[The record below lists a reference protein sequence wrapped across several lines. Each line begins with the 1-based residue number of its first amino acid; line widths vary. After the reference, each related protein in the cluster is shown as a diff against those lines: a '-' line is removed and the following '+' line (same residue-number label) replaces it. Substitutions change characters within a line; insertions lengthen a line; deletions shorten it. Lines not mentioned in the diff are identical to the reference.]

1 MSNFKILGAQ
11 RVKALTEMLKEQE
24 AVAIAEINKGKKTR
38 SQAEDIV
45 HAELG
50 VKEYFDEIKA
60 MEARIEKL
68 SELIEP
74 KTAYRFSI
82 NRNSRSYGNSYTVY
96 NANVTK
102 VMESDTKKRIAEVQ
116 AEFKRKEQRL
126 WLCETLEEAKAIVGI
141 E

>member
-24 AVAIAEINKGKKTR
+24 VAAIGEINKGKLTR
-38 SQAEDIV
+38 KQADDIV
-45 HAELG
+45 HNELG
-50 VKEYFDEIKA
+50 IKEYFDEIKDI
-60 MEARIEKL
+60 EARLEKL
-68 SELIEP
+68 SEIIEP
-74 KTAYRFSI
+74 KTGNRFSLSKQ
-82 NRNSRSYGNSYTVY
+82 SRSYGNVWNDYYRKINEVQE
-96 NANVTK
+96 A
-102 VMESDTKKRIAEVQ
+102 DTKQRIAEVQ

>member
-24 AVAIAEINKGKKTR
+24 AAAIAEITKEQLSRENAEVVVNEDFGVREVVEEIEVLKSRLLELSGVLSDKTGYYY
-38 SQAEDIV
+38 SV
-45 HAELG
+45 
-50 VKEYFDEIKA
+50 
-60 MEARIEKL
+60 
-68 SELIEP
+68 
-74 KTAYRFSI
+74 
-82 NRNSRSYGNSYTVY
+82 NRNSHYTDKHKKYLSSVSK
-96 NANVTK
+96 AQK
-102 VMESDTKKRIAEVQ
+102 GDTEKRIKGIQ

>member
-24 AVAIAEINKGKKTR
+24 AKAVAEINKGKLTR
-38 SQAEDIV
+38 SKADDIV
-45 HAELG
+45 HTELG
-50 VKEYFDEIKA
+50 IKEYFDEIKEI
-60 MEARIEKL
+60 EARLEKL
-68 SELIEP
+68 SEMIEP
-74 KTAYRFSI
+74 KTGNRFSL
-82 NRNSRSYGNSYTVY
+82 NKQSRSYGNVWSDYHRKINEVQD
-96 NANVTK
+96 A
-102 VMESDTKKRIAEVQ
+102 DTKQRIADVQ